1 MPDDTLIRRLMNR
14 LKNHFALVLGCYTA
28 AWLCVAPS
36 LVLCV
41 CDHDRAQIES
51 RTHATASCSDHG
63 QEHGH
68 EHSHGHS
75 LNHELATNQTATPAE
90 SDHSHNPSDHADRP
104 LLEDDIRVEQPD
116 QFAFVAQ
123 PISVLTWMPTDAA
136 VNIDSLVRALPQNHG
151 PPNSVDRSLRST
163 ILLI

>member
-1 MPDDTLIRRLMNR
+1 MADDTLIRRLMNR
-14 LKNHFALVLGCYTA
+14 LKNHFALVLACYTA

-51 RTHATASCSDHG
+51 RTHATASCSDH
-63 QEHGH
+63 EH

-75 LNHELATNQTATPAE
+75 LNHELAANQTVAPAE
-90 SDHSHNPSDHADRP
+90 SDQSHNPSDHADRP
-104 LLEDDIRVEQPD
+104 LLEDHIRVEQPD
-116 QFAFVAQ
+116 QLALAAQ
-123 PISVLTWMPTDAA
+123 PISVLIWMPTDAA
-136 VNIDSLVRALPQNHG
+136 ASIDSLVRALPQSHG
-151 PPNSVDRSLRST
+151 PPNPVDLSLRST